1 MPTNADRCTVCNH
14 PKGAEIDALLEAGSV
29 TRTAISQ
36 QYGVTRFSVIR
47 HNDKH
52 LGRPNA
58 HQKQKLVV
66 LRAAPPPPPPA
77 PEPEPEPTPKAQT
90 TEERKRAFIDT
101 VADTG
106 SQQKAMRAAGVNWF
120 TVRAWHEQDE
130 QFTFSFNLA
139 VEHAKDALI
148 DIARERAIHGT
159 RQVTQIIRKKLLI
172 EERVEYK
179 PSDTALLA
187 LLKAYHPDK
196 FGDKLAVTQ
205 TTVVKAIDAAA
216 WEAI

>member
-1 MPTNADRCTVCNH
+1 MSEKGVCRICRYPRIDEIEAALLVERISMRATADRFGLTR
-14 PKGAEIDALLEAGSV
+14 DSV
-29 TRTAISQ
+29 MRHRRAHMPAPTPPTR
-36 QYGVTRFSVIR
+36 
-47 HNDKH
+47 
-52 LGRPNA
+52 
-58 HQKQKLVV
+58 LVV
-66 LRAAPPPPPPA
+66 VSNNPDYPPPQPDPEPEAPPPPKT
-77 PEPEPEPTPKAQT
+77 E
-90 TEERKRAFIDT
+90 EERKSIFIDT

-120 TVRAWHEQDE
+120 KVRAWHEQDE

-148 DIARERAIHGT
+148 DVARDRAIQGT
-159 RQVTQIIRKKLLI
+159 KQVLQIYRRGLLI

-179 PSDTALLA
+179 ASDAALLA
-187 LLKAYHPDK
+187 MLKAYKPEL